1 LVIFHLYQ
9 GNTDGNYNHKA
20 QKPTDVTGQRAIFDL
35 KNASKNVKPKIKNML
50 NCRVHYYNDGMGA
63 FNVHR
68 NADRYGRAW
77 SL

>member
-1 LVIFHLYQ
+1 M
-9 GNTDGNYNHKA
+9 
-20 QKPTDVTGQRAIFDL
+20 